1 MLRLT
6 RNAARPPHMAGHTG
20 DVSMWTTE
28 TAEGARRVHVRCPHC
43 DRVQTMSRDN
53 LKTRF
58 RWMRDAYRWMRA
70 GGRLFR

>member
-1 MLRLT
+1 M
-6 RNAARPPHMAGHTG
+6 G

-28 TAEGARRVHVRCPHC
+28 TAEGARRVHIRCHHC
-43 DRVQTMSRDN
+43 DQVQTMSRST

-70 GGRLFR
+70 GRRLFR